1 MVRSLPHPAG
11 MRLPRPHPVFV
22 HRWATPRVI
31 ALVILIRCSGS
42 DGTVPLWAAEL
53 ALHTL
58 YAARAQHR
66 KRADCDS
73 AHDRP
78 PLPGCRVDNPHGRTF
93 PPFGA
98 FSTNVARGPHWGGSA
113 RKAE

>member
-78 PLPGCRVDNPHGRTF
+78 PCPAVVLTTRMAAHSLPSVHF
-93 PPFGA
+93 QLML
-98 FSTNVARGPHWGGSA
+98 RGGHT
-113 RKAE
+113 